1 MKIELNT
8 IYNENCEET
17 MKRMKGKSIDIV
29 LTSPPYNMTS
39 RKGGYADSGR
49 YDVYDDWMTV
59 DEYCK
64 KTVSWFKSFDRI
76 VKNNGVVIYN
86 FSYSIENPNLP
97 YELVYEITKKT
108 KWTLADT
115 IVWKKASGLPFPAN
129 ERRLSRIWEF
139 VWIFVRKDEIETF
152 ECHKGVSSVSA
163 KTNQTYYN
171 IFYNFVEADNNDAAT
186 PSLNQATYSSD
197 LCSKLLEIYG
207 GENNIVYDPFMGTG
221 TTAVA
226 CSRSDRNL
234 KYIGS
239 ELSAAQCEYARER
252 IKNLEPISMSL
263 F

>member
-64 KTVSWFKSFDRI
+64 KTVSWFKSFDKI

-139 VWIFVRKDEIETF
+139 V
-152 ECHKGVSSVSA
+152 
-163 KTNQTYYN
+163 
-171 IFYNFVEADNNDAAT
+171 
-186 PSLNQATYSSD
+186 
-197 LCSKLLEIYG
+197 
-207 GENNIVYDPFMGTG
+207 
-221 TTAVA
+221 
-226 CSRSDRNL
+226 
-234 KYIGS
+234 
-239 ELSAAQCEYARER
+239 
-252 IKNLEPISMSL
+252 
-263 F
+263 